1 MSDRCSVTHAKVD
14 QIEQKF
20 NIKCPVLQFEIF
32 VGHCDSPHIRQKVFK
47 KNQHMRCIALAEI
60 YSQIYLICGH
70 LLDGFYTDDFLRECE
85 FFAAPDEFSKQVF
98 VRL

>member
-1 MSDRCSVTHAKVD
+1 
-14 QIEQKF
+14 
-20 NIKCPVLQFEIF
+20 
-32 VGHCDSPHIRQKVFK
+32 
-47 KNQHMRCIALAEI
+47 MRCIALAEI